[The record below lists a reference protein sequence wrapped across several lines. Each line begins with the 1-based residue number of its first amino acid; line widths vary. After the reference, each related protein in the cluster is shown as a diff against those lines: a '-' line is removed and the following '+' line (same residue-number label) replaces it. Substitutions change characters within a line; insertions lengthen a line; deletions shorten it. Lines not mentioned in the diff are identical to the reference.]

1 MVSNFVTMSN
11 SIMLANTYLCRT
23 IFWKFILMCVPLIGY
38 FFDSFYLDSILCTSE
53 GGNRSKWAVVVFVGK
68 EIK

>member
-1 MVSNFVTMSN
+1 
-11 SIMLANTYLCRT
+11 
-23 IFWKFILMCVPLIGY
+23 MCVPLIGY
-38 FFDSFYLDSILCTSE
+38 FFDAIYSFYLDSILCTSE